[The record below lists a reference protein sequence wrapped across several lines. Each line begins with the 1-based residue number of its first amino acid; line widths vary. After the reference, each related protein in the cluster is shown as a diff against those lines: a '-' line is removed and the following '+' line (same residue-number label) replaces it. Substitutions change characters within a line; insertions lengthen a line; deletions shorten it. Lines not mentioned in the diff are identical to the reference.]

1 MRKNEG
7 LTLVEVLVTIAL
19 IAIVAAISVP
29 VFTNITS
36 QAEQDASVVDTDS
49 KQRFYDQW
57 DRAGYFVVD
66 GTGENAGYTVA
77 IWDKNNDGVQQE
89 NETQV
94 VAKIK
99 K

>member
-1 MRKNEG
+1 MANHKG

-19 IAIVAAISVP
+19 IAIVAGISIP
-29 VFTNITS
+29 VFINITS
-36 QAEQDASVVDTDS
+36 KTEQDASVVDADS

-77 IWDKNNDGVQQE
+77 IWDENNDQVQQE